1 MLRDADGMQ
10 LTAATVMQSAR
21 NLHFATEGRDEVC
34 RKFANFAAA
43 GEPNTGYDAVVE
55 VKTVGAIDLTI
66 ISMAK
71 SIIPFVAVD
80 RGMDMPEATIYYND
94 LVSASAN
101 GVGGV
106 DRGEVVQG
114 NFSVPN
120 ARVELGADNDVTVSV
135 PITSQYIKIEGI
147 DGGPG
152 RDGLIPGKVK
162 VVLTSSDG
170 TKTAEGRDYAGDG
183 NILFP
188 ATANVTAGTINYEN
202 GEVNVT
208 AADFAGGTAV
218 VSYVID

>member
-1 MLRDADGMQ
+1 M
-10 LTAATVMQSAR
+10 TSAK
-21 NLHFATEGRDEVC
+21 NMYFATEGRDEVAK
-34 RKFANFAAA
+34 KFANFAAT
-43 GEPNTGYDAVVE
+43 GQPNTGYDSVVE

-94 LVSASAN
+94 LVSASAD

-106 DRGEVVQG
+106 NKGDVVQG

-120 ARVELGADNDVTVSV
+120 AKVELGADNEVTVNF
-135 PITSQYIKIEGI
+135 PITDKYIHIEGLAANA
-147 DGGPG
+147 

-162 VVLTSSDG
+162 VTLTKG
-170 TKTAEGRDYAGDG
+170 TDTTTGGDFTGDG

-188 ATANVTAGTINYEN
+188 AGSGVTAATIDYSN
-202 GEVNVT
+202 GELTVT
-208 AADFAGGTAV
+208 AADFAGGTATI
-218 VSYVID
+218 SYVVD